1 MRFSRLHWV
10 FLLLFFSSFGLSV
23 GQSFPAGVGQS
34 ANNGCLCHG
43 SASNATETTLIG
55 LPDVFE
61 SNQTYNLTV
70 HIQSTVE
77 QSNDSQ
83 GGFRLLVNAGTVVF
97 ENPSYAQQMD
107 DGWTHTSEGIAERS
121 WNFTWTAPQDNTT
134 SVEFIVYGNAVNGN
148 QNSMGDH
155 WDGFGSTVP
164 GSSFDG
170 TLVQPVVDQPYEIM
184 DYSIIIGGLFTILV
198 LFYFAVK

>member
-10 FLLLFFSSFGLSV
+10 FLLLFFSSLGLSV
-23 GQSFPAGVGQS
+23 SQSFPAGVGQS

-55 LPDVFE
+55 LPTVFE
-61 SNQTYNLTV
+61 SNQTYNITV

-83 GGFRLLVNAGTVVF
+83 GGFRLLVNTGTVEF
-97 ENPSYAQQMD
+97 ENQSHAQQID
-107 DGWTHTSEGIAERS
+107 DGWTHTSAGNAQRA
-121 WNFTWTAPQDNTT
+121 WNFTWTSPLDNTT
-134 SVEFIVYGNAVNGN
+134 SAEFVVYGNAVNGN

-155 WDGFGSTVP
+155 WDGYGITIP

-170 TLVQPVVDQPYEIM
+170 DLIQPTVDQPFKIT
-184 DYSIIIGGLFTILV
+184 DYSIIIGGLFAILI
-198 LFYFAVK
+198 LFYFVVK

>member
-1 MRFSRLHWV
+1 MGFSRLHWV
-10 FLLLFFSSFGLSV
+10 FVLLLFSSLGLSV
-23 GQSFPAGVGQS
+23 SQSIPTGVGQS

-55 LPDVFE
+55 LPAVFE

-83 GGFRLLVNAGTVVF
+83 GGFRFLVNAGTVMF
-97 ENPSYAQQMD
+97 ENQSHVQQID
-107 DGWTHTSEGIAERS
+107 DGWTHTSEGNAQRV
-121 WNFTWTAPQDNTT
+121 WNLTWTSPLDNTT
-134 SVEFIVYGNAVNGN
+134 SAEFIVYGNAVNGN

-155 WDGFGSTVP
+155 WDGFGITVP

-170 TLVQPVVDQPYEIM
+170 DLVQPIVDQPYNVT
-184 DYSIIIGGLFTILV
+184 DYSIIIGGLLTILI
-198 LFYFAVK
+198 LFYFVVK